1 MSRIILLLLPFLI
14 SIATYFIWL
23 VVWGFDAVRTDHWAW
38 VVTYFRDYQGLPP
51 FLLWSIYGAGG
62 GLLAAIILVLVVS
75 SRVKAKTIHGE
86 HGQNTLHGSA
96 KWADWKDV
104 KRAGLTG
111 RNGVVVGG
119 FAKDSETRT
128 LRHDGPE
135 HILCFAPTRSG
146 KGVSL
151 VLPTLFEWLHSVIV
165 LDIKGENYAKTAG
178 YRKSLSHTVLRFEP
192 AAPLGS
198 VRFNPLA
205 EIRMG
210 TGFEISDAQ
219 NIAIMIIDPDGKGL
233 RDFFQKTGY
242 GWLTAGILHV
252 LYRVMAEEK
261 RVASLRDV
269 ALFLSAPTKP
279 TSTEAPDTTAPKVEE
294 DGLEKMLKAMKA
306 FDHRVNGASRE
317 PVNILVHTAAQE
329 MLNRAGPERSGVH
342 STAIVELELYRDPIV
357 SANIACSDFRLR
369 DLMNGAHPTALYLI
383 VPPSDIDRLRPLLR
397 IVMNLLLRRLT
408 AEMSHTGDKLYKHR
422 LLLLLDEF
430 TAIGKLEIF
439 ERALAFMAGYG
450 LKAFVIVQDT
460 TQLQQE
466 YGRENSIMGNC
477 HIRIAYAP
485 NTPETAKALSEML
498 GKTTVVQ
505 EKRSTSRKGL
515 EIFGSKSDSLSE
527 IARPLL
533 TPDECGKLPGIVVEN
548 GNAIAPG
555 DMLIFVAGSNP
566 IYGRQQLYFQNPEF
580 LRRSKIPVPVVS
592 PGT

>member
-1 MSRIILLLLPFLI
+1 MARFL
-14 SIATYFIWL
+14 ALVL
-23 VVWGFDAVRTDHWAW
+23 VVLAVMITYAVWLWVFGFDALRQDHWRWAMS
-38 VVTYFRDYQGLPP
+38 YLQDYQSLPP
-51 FLLWSIYGAGG
+51 FLLHSLFIVGIG
-62 GLLAAIILVLVVS
+62 LVVS
-75 SRVKAKTIHGE
+75 FVLAMALGSRIKARTIHGDHDKE
-86 HGQNTLHGSA
+86 TIHGSA
-96 KWADWKDV
+96 KWASWKDV

-111 RNGVVVGG
+111 DKGVVVGG
-119 FAKDSETRT
+119 FAKGSETRT

-165 LDIKGENYAKTAG
+165 LDIKGENFAKTAG
-178 YRKSLSHTVLRFEP
+178 YRKSLNHTVLRFEP
-192 AAPLGS
+192 AAPHGS

-279 TSTEAPDTTAPKVEE
+279 ASTEAPDPTAPKVE

-306 FDHRVNGASRE
+306 FDHQVNGESRE

-357 SANIACSDFRLR
+357 SANIACSDFRLQ
-369 DLMNGAHPTALYLI
+369 DLMNGEHPTALYLI

-397 IVMNLLLRRLT
+397 IMMNLLLRRLT

-450 LKAFVIVQDT
+450 LKAFVIVQDI

-466 YGRENSIMGNC
+466 YGKENSIMGNC

-485 NTPETAKALSEML
+485 NTLDTAKALSEML

-515 EIFGSKSDSLSE
+515 EIIGSKSDSLSE

-533 TPDECGKLPGIVVEN
+533 LPDECLSLPGIRIKGTTV
-548 GNAIAPG
+548 IPG
-555 DMLIFVAGSNP
+555 DMLILVAGNNP
-566 IYGRQQLYFQNPEF
+566 IYGRQQLYFQNPE
-580 LRRSKIPVPVVS
+580 LIRRSKMPVPVVS